1 MIQMAQDFMD
11 ILRKKSVT
19 ERFRRRREEE
29 EDTTG
34 TQLVEEKERKKEQE
48 AEEGKKIAEA
58 DEKRRTA
65 TAKTVRMWKEILE
78 TFSRTGD
85 VTDSDMRGTMRE
97 FVKSYLFP
105 RSTSKQ
111 KIDNFYQSLLKQTAP
126 DEILALFFKGYDT
139 MEQDEEGLL
148 SQFRQMSEDTAEYR
162 QEEKKYNGKESLE
175 VIREFFEA
183 AADMPRSL
191 LTGKKMTRGKLNK
204 LVEMLRDSERIDV
217 DELGEDTNMLLRQFR
232 ELVLTLDRIKD
243 EQENMLNKSLDEED
257 KTWELEALDFRQAL
271 GAEVDTDVIDIDES
285 FPQRIDE
292 LSREGK
298 EIYDEQIDAFDSYRK
313 ITGKIPALINK
324 IEEILEHVTNLRNNA
339 VEDDKVN
346 ELEKTRK
353 KMKQLVKVTVGNY
366 QFDLGKGKKRAIK
379 IN

>member
-11 ILRKKSVT
+11 ILRIKKEDDIELDPS
-19 ERFRRRREEE
+19 EEE
-29 EDTTG
+29 GTTG
-34 TQLVEEKERKKEQE
+34 MQLVEEKKRKKEQE
-48 AEEGKKIAEA
+48 AEEGKKVAEA

-111 KIDNFYQSLLKQTAP
+111 KIDDFYQSLLKQTAP

-139 MEQDEEGLL
+139 IEQDEEGLL
-148 SQFRQMSEDTAEYR
+148 SQFRELQSDTAEYR
-162 QEEKKYNGKESLE
+162 QEEKEYNGKESLE

-183 AADMPRSL
+183 AADMPRNL
-191 LTGKKMTRGKLNK
+191 LTGKKMTRGKLNR
-204 LVEMLRDSERIDV
+204 LVEMLRDSEKIDV

-232 ELVLTLDRIKD
+232 ELLLTLDRIKD
-243 EQENMLNKSLDEED
+243 EQENMLSKSLDEED
-257 KTWELEALDFRQAL
+257 KTWELAVREAVAD
-271 GAEVDTDVIDIDES
+271 DE
-285 FPQRIDE
+285 FPIFGTTEEIEDS
-292 LSREGK
+292 LEGK
-298 EIYDEQIDAFDSYRK
+298 EIYAEQLDAFDSYRK
-313 ITGKIPALINK
+313 ITGKIPALIDK
-324 IEEILEHVTNLRNNA
+324 IEEILEHVVNLRNSA

>member
-11 ILRKKSVT
+11 ILRIKKEDDIELDPS
-19 ERFRRRREEE
+19 EEE
-29 EDTTG
+29 GTTG
-34 TQLVEEKERKKEQE
+34 TQLVEEKERKKKQE
-48 AEEGKKIAEA
+48 AEE

-162 QEEKKYNGKESLE
+162 QEEKEYNGKESLE
-175 VIREFFEA
+175 IIREFFEA
-183 AADMPRSL
+183 AADMPRNL

-217 DELGEDTNMLLRQFR
+217 DELGEDPNMLLRQFR
-232 ELVLTLDRIKD
+232 ELVLALDRLKE
-243 EQENMLNKSLDEED
+243 EQEKTLSKSESTIDAKD
-257 KTWELEALDFRQAL
+257 KTWEYKPQD
-271 GAEVDTDVIDIDES
+271 DEE
-285 FPQRIDE
+285 D
-292 LSREGK
+292 
-298 EIYDEQIDAFDSYRK
+298 
-313 ITGKIPALINK
+313 ITGGFSYLGESSVFDNFRSVAKTVSQIIDK
-324 IEEILEHVTNLRNNA
+324 IEEMLQHVLDLRNME
-339 VEDDKVN
+339 EDSDKANVFDN
-346 ELEKTRK
+346 TRK
-353 KMKQLVKVTVGNY
+353 KMIQLVKVTVGN
-366 QFDLGKGKKRAIK
+366 FEFIVGEDELRAIK

>member
-11 ILRKKSVT
+11 ILRIKKEDDIDPS
-19 ERFRRRREEE
+19 EEE
-29 EDTTG
+29 GTTG
-34 TQLVEEKERKKEQE
+34 IQLVEEKKRKKEQE
-48 AEEGKKIAEA
+48 AEEGKKVAEA

-162 QEEKKYNGKESLE
+162 QEEKEYNGKESLE
-175 VIREFFEA
+175 IIREFFEA
-183 AADMPRSL
+183 AADMPRNL
-191 LTGKKMTRGKLNK
+191 LTGKKMTRGKLNR

-217 DELGEDTNMLLRQFR
+217 DELGEDPNMLLRQFR
-232 ELVLTLDRIKD
+232 ELLLTLDRIKD
-243 EQENMLNKSLDEED
+243 EQENTLNKSLDEED
-257 KTWELEALDFRQAL
+257 KNWQLTVRE
-271 GAEVDTDVIDIDES
+271 EVAGDEFPIFGTTEEMEDT
-285 FPQRIDE
+285 
-292 LSREGK
+292 LEGK
-298 EIYDEQIDAFDSYRK
+298 EIYEEQLDAFDSYRK
-313 ITGKIPALINK
+313 ITGQIPALIDK
-324 IEEILEHVTNLRNNA
+324 IEEILEHVVNLRNNA
-339 VEDDKVN
+339 VEDDKVI

-366 QFDLGKGKKRAIK
+366 QFDLGKDKKRAIK

>member
-19 ERFRRRREEE
+19 ERFRSRREKEDDIDPSEE
-29 EDTTG
+29 EGTTG
-34 TQLVEEKERKKEQE
+34 TQLVEEKKRKEEQE
-48 AEEGKKIAEA
+48 AEEGKKVAEA
-58 DEKRRTA
+58 DKERRSA

-85 VTDSDMRGTMRE
+85 VTDSGMRGTMRE

-111 KIDNFYQSLLKQTAP
+111 KIDDFYQSLLKQTAP

-162 QEEKKYNGKESLE
+162 QEEKEYNGKESLE
-175 VIREFFEA
+175 IIREFFEA
-183 AADMPRSL
+183 AADMPRNL

-232 ELVLTLDRIKD
+232 ELLLTLDRIKD
-243 EQENMLNKSLDEED
+243 EQENILNKSLDEED
-257 KTWELEALDFRQAL
+257 KNWQLAVREAVADDEFPIF
-271 GAEVDTDVIDIDES
+271 GTTEEIEDT
-285 FPQRIDE
+285 
-292 LSREGK
+292 LEGK
-298 EIYDEQIDAFDSYRK
+298 EIYDEQLDAFDSYRK
-313 ITGKIPALINK
+313 ITGQIPALIDK
-324 IEEILEHVTNLRNNA
+324 IEEILEHVVNLRNNA
-339 VEDDKVN
+339 VEDNKVN
-346 ELEKTRK
+346 ELEKTK
-353 KMKQLVKVTVGNY
+353 KQMKQLVKVTVGNY
-366 QFDLGKGKKRAIK
+366 EFDLGKGKKRAIK